1 MQWRESGAL
10 SRTAASDR
18 PLQQQLLGLGDRL
31 GGVEA
36 LGADVR
42 AVHDRVAAIEAERIL
57 KLVEPLARIFVASY
71 VKVTERRAPEFGAV
85 NLTKREV
92 ECLRWAAAGKTNDEI
107 ATIGSVLEKFDAQK
121 TILSS
126 VINHNPE
133 IETLLAKKT
142 KFHKLSHLSKLP
154 FTTPVGKP
162 ETIGADRLALC
173 AAAVYFFPK
182 QHNLVIGMGSC
193 ITYNFINADHEFL
206 GGGISPG
213 MEMRMKALNQFTAK
227 LPIVKPDGNVPL
239 VGYDTVTNIL
249 SGVVIGMAKEIDGFI
264 DVFKERYGNFNVHL
278 TGGDL
283 VYLAPHL
290 KNQIF
295 ADPELIFKGLYAIS
309 EVNNQ

>member
-1 MQWRESGAL
+1 MNTLCFDFGN
-10 SRTAASDR
+10 T
-18 PLQQQLLGLGDRL
+18 RL
-31 GGVEA
+31 KIA
-36 LGADVR
+36 FFQN
-42 AVHDRVAAIEAERIL
+42 AE
-57 KLVEPLARIFVASY
+57 LVEVIVID
-71 VKVTERRAPEFGAV
+71 
-85 NLTKREV
+85 
-92 ECLRWAAAGKTNDEI
+92 NDDI
-107 ATIGSVLEKFDAQK
+107 ATIEAIFEKFDVQK

-126 VINHNPE
+126 VIDHNHG
-133 IETLLAKKT
+133 IETLLAQKT

-154 FTTPVGKP
+154 FTAPVGKP
-162 ETIGADRLALC
+162 ETIGADRLALT

-193 ITYNFINADHEFL
+193 VTYNFINADHEFL

-227 LPIVKPDGNVPL
+227 LPIVKPDGNLPL

-249 SGVVIGMAKEIDGFI
+249 SGVVLGMAKEIDGFI
-264 DVFKERYGNFNVHL
+264 DVYKERYGNFNVHL

>member
-1 MQWRESGAL
+1 MNTLCFDFGN
-10 SRTAASDR
+10 T
-18 PLQQQLLGLGDRL
+18 RL
-31 GGVEA
+31 KIAFFQNAKLAEV
-36 LGADVR
+36 LV
-42 AVHDRVAAIEAERIL
+42 IE
-57 KLVEPLARIFVASY
+57 
-71 VKVTERRAPEFGAV
+71 
-85 NLTKREV
+85 
-92 ECLRWAAAGKTNDEI
+92 NDEI
-107 ATIGSVLEKFDAQK
+107 TTIGSVLEKFDAQK

-126 VINHNPE
+126 VINHNLE
-133 IETLLAKKT
+133 IETLLAQKT

-154 FTTPVGKP
+154 FTAPVGKP
-162 ETIGADRLALC
+162 ETIGADRLALS

-213 MEMRMKALNQFTAK
+213 MEMRMRSLNQFTAK

-249 SGVVIGMAKEIDGFI
+249 SGVVMGMAKEIDGFI
-264 DVFKERYGNFNVHL
+264 DVYKERYGNFNVHL

>member
-1 MQWRESGAL
+1 MSNTICFDFGN
-10 SRTAASDR
+10 T
-18 PLQQQLLGLGDRL
+18 RL
-31 GGVEA
+31 K
-36 LGADVR
+36 
-42 AVHDRVAAIEAERIL
+42 VAIFQHTKLAEVLVIE
-57 KLVEPLARIFVASY
+57 
-71 VKVTERRAPEFGAV
+71 
-85 NLTKREV
+85 NDHLT
-92 ECLRWAAAGKTNDEI
+92 
-107 ATIGSVLEKFDAQK
+107 TIESVLKKVDPQK

-133 IETLLAKKT
+133 LETLLASTT
-142 KFHKLSHLSKLP
+142 KFHKLNHLSQLP

-162 ETIGADRLALC
+162 ETIGADRLALS

-227 LPIVKPDGNVPL
+227 LPVVKPDGNVPII
-239 VGYDTVTNIL
+239 GYDTVTNIL
-249 SGVVIGMAKEIDGFI
+249 SGVVLGMAHEIDGFI
-264 DVFKERYGNFNVHL
+264 NSYKERYGNFNVHL

>member
-1 MQWRESGAL
+1 MNTLCFDFGN
-10 SRTAASDR
+10 T
-18 PLQQQLLGLGDRL
+18 RL
-31 GGVEA
+31 KIAFFQNAKLAEV
-36 LGADVR
+36 LV
-42 AVHDRVAAIEAERIL
+42 IE
-57 KLVEPLARIFVASY
+57 
-71 VKVTERRAPEFGAV
+71 
-85 NLTKREV
+85 
-92 ECLRWAAAGKTNDEI
+92 NDEI
-107 ATIGSVLEKFDAQK
+107 TTIGSVLEKFDAQK

-133 IETLLAKKT
+133 IETLLAQKT
-142 KFHKLSHLSKLP
+142 KFHKLNHLSKLP

-162 ETIGADRLALC
+162 ETIGADRLALS

-182 QHNLVIGMGSC
+182 QHNLIIGMGSC

-213 MEMRMKALNQFTAK
+213 MEMRMRSLNQFTAK
-227 LPIVKPDGNVPL
+227 LPIVKPDGNAPL

-249 SGVVIGMAKEIDGFI
+249 SGVVLGMAKEIDGFI
-264 DVFKERYGNFNVHL
+264 DVYKEKYGNFNVHL